1 MINESNKNNLMRNL
15 PSIDKLLKLK
25 VVIESIDSNGHD
37 QTVTL
42 LRKTIEMIRGNILT
56 SKITQLEDIS
66 LDSISNI
73 FSNEIKFNENKEL
86 QRTINATGVIL
97 HTNLGRAPL
106 SKKVTEAALNTIENY
121 CNLEYDIE
129 SGKRGSRHDY
139 LKDLL
144 CRLTGAEDAVVVN
157 NNAAAVMLIL
167 STFAKG
173 KEVIVSRGE
182 LVEIGGSFR
191 VPSVMEQS
199 GSRLVEVGTTN
210 KTHPRDYEDAITE
223 NTALLMKIHT
233 SNFKILG
240 FTQNVDVKQL
250 TSIGK
255 KYNIPIVEDIGS
267 GVLVD
272 LRRFGLPYEPTVQD
286 SISQGADLVSFS
298 GDKLLGGPQAG
309 IIVGKKELIQKI
321 KKNQL
326 LRALRI
332 DKVMISL
339 LYHTLKI
346 YDKDDDLLESIPILS
361 MMSKPLIEIES
372 KANFL
377 YNILSQDIN
386 WSNVADINV
395 QKTKAQVGGG
405 SLPNEYIDSY
415 GVFIK
420 PKNISVVNLEENLR
434 KGQHHI
440 ISRIQNDMLILDVRT
455 LFEDDLKIVS
465 DEIKQILLY
474 EV

>member
-1 MINESNKNNLMRNL
+1 MMNNANKNNLMRNI
-15 PSIDKLLKLK
+15 PSIDSILKLQI
-25 VVIESIDSNGHD
+25 VIERIESNGHD
-37 QTVTL
+37 QTVIL
-42 LRKTIEMIRGNILT
+42 VRRVIEEIREKIL
-56 SKITQLEDIS
+56 SDKIKDLEDIS
-66 LDSISNI
+66 LENI
-73 FSNEIKFNENKEL
+73 NGIILKEIKLENNKEL
-86 QRTINATGVIL
+86 QKTINATGVIL

-106 SKKVTEAALNTIENY
+106 SRKVTKAALNTIENY
-121 CNLEYDIE
+121 SNLEFDIE
-129 SGKRGSRHDY
+129 TGERGSRHDY
-139 LKDLL
+139 LRDLL

-199 GSRLVEVGTTN
+199 GSILAEIGTTN
-210 KTHPRDYEDAITE
+210 KTHPKDYEEAINE
-223 NTALLMKIHT
+223 KTALLMKIHT

-240 FTQNVDVKQL
+240 FTQNVDIKQL
-250 TSIGK
+250 KSIGDR
-255 KYNIPIVEDIGS
+255 YSIPVVEDIGS
-267 GVLVD
+267 GVLID
-272 LRRFGLPYEPTVQD
+272 LRQFGLPYEPTVQD

-339 LYHTLKI
+339 LYHTLRI
-346 YDKDDDLLESIPILS
+346 YDKDDDILTSIPILK
-361 MMSKPLIEIES
+361 MMSQSIDEVEA
-372 KANFL
+372 KAKML
-377 YNILSQDIN
+377 YKSLLEGID
-386 WSNVADINV
+386 WSNIAEISVEM
-395 QKTKAQVGGG
+395 TKAQVGGG

-415 GVFIK
+415 GVCIRPKQIK
-420 PKNISVVNLEENLR
+420 LNLLEESLR
-434 KGQHHI
+434 KGNHHI
-440 ISRIQNDMLILDVRT
+440 ISRIQNDNLILDVRT
-455 LFEDDLKIVS
+455 LFEDDFNIIS
-465 DEIKQILLY
+465 NEIKQILL
-474 EV
+474 